1 MKNKIVIV
9 VQDGVVEYH
18 GDNEIDVLVIDLDD
32 LRLRGASISEP
43 ELTKYQELIP
53 KHVLDEIDDI
63 AEEVRRDEKHGLYL
77 DRDDIAN

>member
-1 MKNKIVIV
+1 MDK
-9 VQDGVVEYH
+9 
-18 GDNEIDVLVIDLDD
+18 
-32 LRLRGASISEP
+32 
-43 ELTKYQELIP
+43 P

>member
-1 MKNKIVIV
+1 MKKKIVIV

-18 GDNEIDVLVIDLDD
+18 SDNEIDVLVIDLDD
-32 LRLRGASISEP
+32 LRLRGSTISEP

-53 KHVLDEIDDI
+53 KYVQDEIDDI